1 MQVVSTSLNKLHL
14 IYKGDYLMTK
24 VPKLRSKLLNRK
36 NNKFK
41 VSITYKLSN
50 IKWNLMKIKI
60 QVDLALLN
68 NFHLIYKGD
77 MLMSKTLKLHFKKF
91 CIY

>member
-1 MQVVSTSLNKLHL
+1 MHVVSTFLNNFHL
-14 IYKGDYLMTK
+14 IYKGDLLMIK
-24 VPKLRSKLLNRK
+24 VPKLRLKLLNRK

-50 IKWNLMKIKI
+50 INWNLMKIKI
-60 QVDLALLN
+60 QVVLSLLN

-77 MLMSKTLKLHFKKF
+77 MLITKMLKFTL
-91 CIY
+91 